1 MLRMSRLILIPV
13 AVAVASFGSAIR
25 AQADPVTIAIED
37 LDVLRLVGTIPGA
50 TLTIFG
56 TVLNNTSSALFLN
69 GSGGSHNDN
78 DPPNSNIVLSAMFHI
93 GIENT
98 YVLQPGQITGRIPF
112 VTLLINPNSPDP
124 SLTTGSVQ
132 ICGGTTASA
141 CETLGR
147 ALYSVRV
154 ATDAP
159 VPTPEPGSMIL
170 LGTGILGVV
179 ARARQKRRQSVASSD
194 QLSAET

>member
-1 MLRMSRLILIPV
+1 MSRLILIPV
-13 AVAVASFGSAIR
+13 AVAVASLGSAIR
-25 AQADPVTIAIED
+25 AQADPLTIAIAD
-37 LDVLRLVGTIPGA
+37 LDVLRLVGTTPGA

-69 GSGGSHNDN
+69 GSGGFHNDN
-78 DPPNSNIVLSAMFHI
+78 DPPDSNIVLNPRFHI

-98 YVLQPGQITGRIPF
+98 YVLQPGQATGRIPF
-112 VTLLINPNSPDP
+112 VTLFINPNSPDP
-124 SLTTGSVQ
+124 SLTTGSVE
-132 ICGGTTASA
+132 ICGGATATA

-159 VPTPEPGSMIL
+159 VPTPEPASMML
-170 LGTGILGVV
+170 LGTGFAGLV
-179 ARARQKRRQSVASSD
+179 ATARRHRRSRGA
-194 QLSAET
+194 